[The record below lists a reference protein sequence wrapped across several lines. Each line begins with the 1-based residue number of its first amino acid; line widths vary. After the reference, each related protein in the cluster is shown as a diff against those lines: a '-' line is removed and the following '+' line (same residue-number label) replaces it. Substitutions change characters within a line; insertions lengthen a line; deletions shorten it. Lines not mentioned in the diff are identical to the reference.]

1 MTAKLQIV
9 EGRCP
14 NLVRTLPQLVHDETR
29 PEDVNTDAED
39 HAPDSLRYGLM
50 SRPAPK
56 PIPVVNAPSDFAAI
70 AAFKEIEDRRRR
82 VRYIGHEE
90 DLRFL
95 RHLGYANFR
104 GPSDR

>member
-14 NLVRTLPQLVHDETR
+14 NLVRTLPQLVHDEGK
-29 PEDVNTDAED
+29 PEDVNTDGED

-56 PIPVVNAPSDFAAI
+56 PIPVVNAPSDFSAI
-70 AAFKEIEDRRRR
+70 TAYKEIEARRRR
-82 VRYIGHEE
+82 LGRIGSEFE
-90 DLRFL
+90 AAELYRRRD
-95 RHLGYANFR
+95 
-104 GPSDR
+104 S